1 MDILRQHQE
10 IMMMLIVVLI
20 LGQNEGTILLLNFTK
35 PFDLM
40 ISNSNL
46 AKENYLMTFYSRIIK
61 TQIDY
66 FL

>member
-1 MDILRQHQE
+1 MDTLRQHQE

-20 LGQNEGTILLLNFTK
+20 LGQNEGTILFVNFTK

-40 ISNSNL
+40 LSNSNL
-46 AKENYLMTFYSRIIK
+46 TKENYLMTFYSRIIK